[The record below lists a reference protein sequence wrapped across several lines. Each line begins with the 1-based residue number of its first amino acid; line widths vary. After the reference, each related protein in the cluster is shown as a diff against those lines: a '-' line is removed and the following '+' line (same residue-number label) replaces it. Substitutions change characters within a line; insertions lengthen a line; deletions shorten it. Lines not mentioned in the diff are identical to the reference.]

1 MRETKNLEFKEK
13 LTNTFLKT
21 VSAFANYGNGKIKFG
36 IKDDGSI
43 VGVKNPVEFC
53 LNVENKINDS
63 IKPNPDYNLE
73 IDPKTNVVT
82 LTVKQGINPPYLYK
96 SKAYKRNDSASI
108 EIDRS
113 ELSQLIL
120 IGENRTYDS
129 LTAMNQNLSFNILE
143 EALKEKIGIKSLTSD
158 ILITLNLEHKDTS
171 YTNAGELLA
180 DKNNYRGIDIVR
192 FGESIN
198 IMLDRASYE
207 HESILK
213 EYKQVIQKYR
223 QYYQHEEIQGATR
236 NIVSQIPE
244 EAFREAIANALVHR
258 VWNINSQIKI
268 SMYDDRIEVVFP
280 GGLPQGLSKEEYLS
294 GQISILRN
302 PIIANVFFR
311 LGLIE
316 QFGTGVRRIND
327 SYRSSLV
334 QPQFEIFDN
343 SIKIILPVLK
353 FITDDLSNDEKKVYQ
368 IIHEGADTTKQISQ
382 MSKFGRT
389 KVLKILRQL
398 EKQGYIRRMGE
409 GRATKYILSK

>member
-1 MRETKNLEFKEK
+1 M
-13 LTNTFLKT
+13 
-21 VSAFANYGNGKIKFG
+21 
-36 IKDDGSI
+36 
-43 VGVKNPVEFC
+43 
-53 LNVENKINDS
+53 
-63 IKPNPDYNLE
+63 
-73 IDPKTNVVT
+73 
-82 LTVKQGINPPYLYK
+82 
-96 SKAYKRNDSASI
+96 
-108 EIDRS
+108 
-113 ELSQLIL
+113 
-120 IGENRTYDS
+120 
-129 LTAMNQNLSFNILE
+129 
-143 EALKEKIGIKSLTSD
+143 
-158 ILITLNLEHKDTS
+158 
-171 YTNAGELLA
+171 
-180 DKNNYRGIDIVR
+180 
-192 FGESIN
+192 
-198 IMLDRASYE
+198 
-207 HESILK
+207 
-213 EYKQVIQKYR
+213 
-223 QYYQHEEIQGATR
+223 
-236 NIVSQIPE
+236 
-244 EAFREAIANALVHR
+244 
-258 VWNINSQIKI
+258 KI
-268 SMYDDRIEVVFP
+268 SMYDDRIEVVSP

>member
-21 VSAFANYGNGKIKFG
+21 VSTFANYGSGKIKFG

-82 LTVKQGINPPYLYK
+82 LTVKQGVNPPYLYK
-96 SKAYKRNDSASI
+96 SKAYKSNDSASI
-108 EIDRS
+108 EVDRS

-213 EYKQVIQKYR
+213 EYKQAIQKYR
-223 QYYQHEEIQGATR
+223 QYY
-236 NIVSQIPE
+236 
-244 EAFREAIANALVHR
+244 
-258 VWNINSQIKI
+258 
-268 SMYDDRIEVVFP
+268 
-280 GGLPQGLSKEEYLS
+280 
-294 GQISILRN
+294 
-302 PIIANVFFR
+302 
-311 LGLIE
+311 
-316 QFGTGVRRIND
+316 
-327 SYRSSLV
+327 
-334 QPQFEIFDN
+334 
-343 SIKIILPVLK
+343 
-353 FITDDLSNDEKKVYQ
+353 
-368 IIHEGADTTKQISQ
+368 
-382 MSKFGRT
+382 
-389 KVLKILRQL
+389 
-398 EKQGYIRRMGE
+398 
-409 GRATKYILSK
+409 

>member
-1 MRETKNLEFKEK
+1 MRETKNLEFKEN

-21 VSAFANYGNGKIKFG
+21 VSAFANYGSGKIKFG

-158 ILITLNLEHKDTS
+158 ILITLNLERKDTS

-213 EYKQVIQKYR
+213 EYKQAIQKYR

-268 SMYDDRIEVVFP
+268 SMYDDRIEVVSP

>member
-21 VSAFANYGNGKIKFG
+21 VSAFANYGSGKIKFG

-63 IKPNPDYNLE
+63 ITPNPDYNLE

-82 LTVKQGINPPYLYK
+82 LTVKQGVNPPYLYK

-180 DKNNYRGIDIVR
+180 DKNNYRGIGIVR

>member
-1 MRETKNLEFKEK
+1 M
-13 LTNTFLKT
+13 TNFGSSRL
-21 VSAFANYGNGKIKFG
+21 NYHRFY
-36 IKDDGSI
+36 
-43 VGVKNPVEFC
+43 FHQ
-53 LNVENKINDS
+53 LR
-63 IKPNPDYNLE
+63 
-73 IDPKTNVVT
+73 
-82 LTVKQGINPPYLYK
+82 LTVIIQ
-96 SKAYKRNDSASI
+96 
-108 EIDRS
+108 ID
-113 ELSQLIL
+113 
-120 IGENRTYDS
+120 
-129 LTAMNQNLSFNILE
+129 
-143 EALKEKIGIKSLTSD
+143 
-158 ILITLNLEHKDTS
+158 
-171 YTNAGELLA
+171 
-180 DKNNYRGIDIVR
+180 
-192 FGESIN
+192 
-198 IMLDRASYE
+198 
-207 HESILK
+207 
-213 EYKQVIQKYR
+213 

-268 SMYDDRIEVVFP
+268 SMYDDRIEVVSP

>member
-1 MRETKNLEFKEK
+1 M
-13 LTNTFLKT
+13 
-21 VSAFANYGNGKIKFG
+21 A
-36 IKDDGSI
+36 
-43 VGVKNPVEFC
+43 
-53 LNVENKINDS
+53 
-63 IKPNPDYNLE
+63 
-73 IDPKTNVVT
+73 
-82 LTVKQGINPPYLYK
+82 
-96 SKAYKRNDSASI
+96 
-108 EIDRS
+108 
-113 ELSQLIL
+113 
-120 IGENRTYDS
+120 
-129 LTAMNQNLSFNILE
+129 
-143 EALKEKIGIKSLTSD
+143 
-158 ILITLNLEHKDTS
+158 
-171 YTNAGELLA
+171 
-180 DKNNYRGIDIVR
+180 
-192 FGESIN
+192 
-198 IMLDRASYE
+198 
-207 HESILK
+207 
-213 EYKQVIQKYR
+213 IQKYR

-268 SMYDDRIEVVFP
+268 SMYDDRIEVVSP

>member
-1 MRETKNLEFKEK
+1 M
-13 LTNTFLKT
+13 
-21 VSAFANYGNGKIKFG
+21 
-36 IKDDGSI
+36 
-43 VGVKNPVEFC
+43 KNPVEFC

-63 IKPNPDYNLE
+63 ITPNPDYNLE

-213 EYKQVIQKYR
+213 EYKQAIQKYC